1 MEQFKRST
9 YLQMWLK
16 IHKTKFSCIL
26 DMFSYVFSQQKLE
39 EALLFSGM
47 FQDALQSLFD
57 WLETV
62 EPSLSSETAI
72 MGDTQTVHIL
82 MDNHKVQLFFTS
94 SSVTWIL
101 QRVMGRTRSPLTTPL
116 VVRGTNGNIY
126 STKRK
131 SVQI

>member
-1 MEQFKRST
+1 
-9 YLQMWLK
+9 
-16 IHKTKFSCIL
+16 
-26 DMFSYVFSQQKLE
+26 MFSYIFSQQKLE

-82 MDNHKVQLFFTS
+82 MDNHKVQIFFTS

-101 QRVMGRTRSPLTTPL
+101 QRVLARSQSWNLHILTTYHIS
-116 VVRGTNGNIY
+116 R
-126 STKRK
+126 SERDK
-131 SVQI
+131 

>member
-1 MEQFKRST
+1 
-9 YLQMWLK
+9 MWLK
-16 IHKTKFSCIL
+16 IDKTKFSCIGDL
-26 DMFSYVFSQQKLE
+26 FSYIFRQQKLE

-82 MDNHKVQLFFTS
+82 MDNHKVQFVCFFTS
-94 SSVTWIL
+94 CCDI
-101 QRVMGRTRSPLTTPL
+101 
-116 VVRGTNGNIY
+116 II
-126 STKRK
+126 TK
-131 SVQI
+131 Q

>member
-1 MEQFKRST
+1 MYLRSIFL
-9 YLQMWLK
+9 Y
-16 IHKTKFSCIL
+16 FR
-26 DMFSYVFSQQKLE
+26 QQKLE

-82 MDNHKVQLFFTS
+82 MDNHKVQFVFFLLPA
-94 SSVTWIL
+94 VT
-101 QRVMGRTRSPLTTPL
+101 
-116 VVRGTNGNIY
+116 
-126 STKRK
+126 
-131 SVQI
+131 